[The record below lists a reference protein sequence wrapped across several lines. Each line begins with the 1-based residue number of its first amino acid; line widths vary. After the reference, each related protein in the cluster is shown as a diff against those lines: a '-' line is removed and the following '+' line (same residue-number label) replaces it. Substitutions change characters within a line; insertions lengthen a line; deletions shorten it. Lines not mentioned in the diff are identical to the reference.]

1 MDKITLYPSNWLY
14 NAGVVGFLRVL
25 EFAEKDKLKK
35 TLSNEPVS
43 ITEEEIDI
51 INDAYWSFGLIYLLS
66 ENEIIEKCL
75 SEMWKKF
82 KKKRDAK
89 LPSII
94 ENTLEEK
101 LKQPE
106 KDFKCLKEFLKI
118 KNLNEFKKFDFNAL
132 KDELKNFYFE
142 IIDIVV
148 NTKGKKSSKDEL
160 IEFKKYVDKNFTENE
175 LQDLL
180 NLLKTF
186 LKNKLGSKNSVLAG
200 HPIFNPGVEIYRS
213 EKKFRELI
221 EKVKNSIRNAENLNS
236 SPHCK
241 ICGIS
246 LLTNNYDLSWNFFA
260 RSYSSLMGTSYEEV
274 PNFFFYFQHDILICD
289 LCQLIF
295 ILSPYG
301 LPPDQKEFINVPS
314 IKTLFYLNN
323 LLLKFKK
330 TETYKTLTPNQ
341 RLESLISE
349 AILNYEFLKGA
360 WILQNVEFI
369 QIEKGDQPKVYT
381 LPVSRTSAE
390 LIIRSDVRKSLANLK
405 GQITIVKKEKNPYAQ
420 REGIKRFLT
429 GGEGSL
435 VDLTYFAFKND
446 FMENNNSQAKE
457 VALNLA
463 KLEKI
468 RINYKKERRFKM
480 IENDLIEIWNIGQEL
495 KKVKFD
501 KNLEYELLSASLI
514 EEKKRLLEYLSEID
528 KRNKLDGKL
537 NPLCEFIKSKE
548 NLNVREIILA
558 FIAGYKSD
566 KSLSYEDML
575 ENPLKVFW
583 KEGKEIGD
591 KVEKDIVSRIKKY
604 VFRTISKIRVGDR
617 NGAIF
622 EILKFYLLS
631 ENPVPTYLSVMFR
644 DTLDIEKFKLYAYSF
659 LSGFIGKDEREAR
672 DLMFEMEKI
681 GNNLKEESL
690 VERIKKYGYR
700 LLSFIRAGQRAEFA
714 YEIIKLYAQL
724 GKEIPYK
731 FIEILDPDKP
741 IAEFQSLAYG
751 VLSGYLKI

>member
-1 MDKITLYPSNWLY
+1 
-14 NAGVVGFLRVL
+14 
-25 EFAEKDKLKK
+25 
-35 TLSNEPVS
+35 
-43 ITEEEIDI
+43 
-51 INDAYWSFGLIYLLS
+51 
-66 ENEIIEKCL
+66 
-75 SEMWKKF
+75 
-82 KKKRDAK
+82 
-89 LPSII
+89 
-94 ENTLEEK
+94 
-101 LKQPE
+101 
-106 KDFKCLKEFLKI
+106 
-118 KNLNEFKKFDFNAL
+118 
-132 KDELKNFYFE
+132 
-142 IIDIVV
+142 
-148 NTKGKKSSKDEL
+148 
-160 IEFKKYVDKNFTENE
+160 
-175 LQDLL
+175 
-180 NLLKTF
+180 
-186 LKNKLGSKNSVLAG
+186 
-200 HPIFNPGVEIYRS
+200 
-213 EKKFRELI
+213 
-221 EKVKNSIRNAENLNS
+221 
-236 SPHCK
+236 
-241 ICGIS
+241 
-246 LLTNNYDLSWNFFA
+246 
-260 RSYSSLMGTSYEEV
+260 
-274 PNFFFYFQHDILICD
+274 
-289 LCQLIF
+289 
-295 ILSPYG
+295 
-301 LPPDQKEFINVPS
+301 
-314 IKTLFYLNN
+314 
-323 LLLKFKK
+323 
-330 TETYKTLTPNQ
+330 
-341 RLESLISE
+341 
-349 AILNYEFLKGA
+349 
-360 WILQNVEFI
+360 
-369 QIEKGDQPKVYT
+369 YT

-390 LIIRSDVRKSLANLK
+390 LIIRSDVRKFLANLK

-446 FMENNNSQAKE
+446 FMENNNNSQAKE

-468 RINYKKERRFKM
+468 RIDYKKERRFKM
-480 IENDLIEIWNIGQEL
+480 IENDLIEIWKKGQEL
-495 KKVKFD
+495 KEVKFD

-583 KEGKEIGD
+583 KEGKEIG
-591 KVEKDIVSRIKKY
+591 EKIEDDIESRIKKY

-631 ENPVPTYLSVMFR
+631 ENPVPTYLSVIFR
-644 DTLDIEKFKLYAYSF
+644 DTLDIEKFKLYSYSF
-659 LSGFIGKDEREAR
+659 LAGFIGEDEKRAR
-672 DLMFEMEKI
+672 DLMFEMERI
-681 GNNLKEESL
+681 GDRLIEKSEDKEKSLKA
-690 VERIKKYGYR
+690 RIKKYGYR
-700 LLSFIRAGQRAEFA
+700 LLSLIRAGQRAEFA